1 LIAHGHTLDAIKGY
15 TLAQVR
21 AFMRAIERLN
31 SERKIGEAVSARM
44 AQADGKA
51 FKDYIKRLERGSNG
65 G

>member
-1 LIAHGHTLDAIKGY
+1 LIAHGHTFDAINGY

-21 AFMRAIERLN
+21 AFLRAVERMN
-31 SERKIGEAVSARM
+31 SERRIGEALALRM

-51 FKDYIKRLERGSNG
+51 WKQYMRGLKNG

>member
-1 LIAHGHTLDAIKGY
+1 VLIAHGHTPDAVHGY

-21 AFMRAIERLN
+21 AFLRAIERMN
-31 SERKIGEAVSARM
+31 SERRQGDALALRM

-51 FKDYIKRLERGSNG
+51 WKRYMKGLENG